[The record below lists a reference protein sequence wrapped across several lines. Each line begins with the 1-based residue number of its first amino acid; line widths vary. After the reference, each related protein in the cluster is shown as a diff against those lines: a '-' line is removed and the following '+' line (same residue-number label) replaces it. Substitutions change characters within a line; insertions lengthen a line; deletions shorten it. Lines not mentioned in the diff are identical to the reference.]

1 MFSKGVAG
9 SNMFE
14 KIKAFLKD
22 AAVELRKVSWPTR
35 RETVNS
41 TVVVIALILMLGVF
55 LAIIDGALAKIM
67 GIIIG

>member
-1 MFSKGVAG
+1 
-9 SNMFE
+9 MFE

-35 RETVNS
+35 QETVNS
-41 TVVVIALILMLGVF
+41 TVVVIVLILLLGVF

>member
-1 MFSKGVAG
+1 
-9 SNMFE
+9 MFE

-35 RETVNS
+35 QETVNS
-41 TVVVIALILMLGVF
+41 TVVVIALILLLGVF